1 VVSFEAWGG
10 EVGIAFVVPSF
21 KKKMYKRVLRAG
33 EHGEAGW
40 KLTQKC
46 FHYSLYVTGKMEEK
60 KPPEA
65 DMKYVS

>member
-1 VVSFEAWGG
+1 MVSFEAWGG

-46 FHYSLYVTGKMEEK
+46 FHYSLYVTGKM
-60 KPPEA
+60 
-65 DMKYVS
+65 